1 MPGQVRGI
9 RARLPA
15 DSRPLKAVA
24 MVPAVFVIDDFLRN
38 PDEVRAQALGMDY
51 AVQGRYPGLNSV
63 QKLRIEG
70 LDQVISQLVREP
82 VRAPWT
88 DDFSHGSCRVALAS
102 DDQQARIHIDQSHW
116 SGILYLSRPE
126 DCRGGTEFFRHKRT
140 NTDRVPMDEKSL
152 NEAGYFSYKELQ
164 HDILDKDALDRS
176 KWELTMTVPMRFNRL
191 VLLQPNYWHTA
202 GPGFGDSLENGR
214 LIYLMFFLRGQPQ
227 Q

>member
-1 MPGQVRGI
+1 
-9 RARLPA
+9 
-15 DSRPLKAVA
+15 

-126 DCRGGTEFFRHKRT
+126 DCRGGTEFFRHKKT

-152 NEAGYFSYKELQ
+152 NEAGYSSYKELQ

>member
-1 MPGQVRGI
+1 
-9 RARLPA
+9 
-15 DSRPLKAVA
+15 
-24 MVPAVFVIDDFLRN
+24 MVPAFFVIDDFLRN
-38 PDEVRAQALGMDY
+38 PDEVRKQALSMDY
-51 AVQGRYPGLNSV
+51 AVEGRYPGLNSV

-70 LDQVISQLVREP
+70 LDQVISNLVREP

-102 DDQQARIHIDQSHW
+102 DEQGGRIHIDQSHW

-140 NTDRVPMDEKSL
+140 NTDRVPMDEEGL
-152 NEAGYFSYKELQ
+152 RTAGYATYEELQ

-176 KWELTMTVPMRFNRL
+176 KWEKTMTVPMRFNRL
-191 VLLQPNYWHTA
+191 VLLQPHYWHTA

-214 LIYLMFFLRGQPQ
+214 LIYLMFFLRG
-227 Q
+227 

>member
-1 MPGQVRGI
+1 
-9 RARLPA
+9 
-15 DSRPLKAVA
+15 

-38 PDEVRAQALGMDY
+38 PHEVRAQALSLKYSVG
-51 AVQGRYPGLNSV
+51 GRYPGLNSA

-70 LDQVISQLVREP
+70 LDQVISMLVREP

-102 DDQQARIHIDQSHW
+102 DEQEARIHIDQSHW

-126 DCRGGTEFFRHKRT
+126 DCQGGTEFFRHRRT
-140 NTDRVPMDEKSL
+140 NSDRVPMDAESL
-152 NEAGYFSYKELQ
+152 KAAGYSTYEELQ
-164 HDILDKDALDRS
+164 KDILDKDALDRS
-176 KWELTMTVPMRFNRL
+176 KWEHTMTVPMRFNRL
-191 VLLQPNYWHTA
+191 VLLQPHYWHTA
-202 GPGFGDSLENGR
+202 GPGFGDTLENGR

>member
-1 MPGQVRGI
+1 
-9 RARLPA
+9 
-15 DSRPLKAVA
+15 

-38 PDEVRAQALGMDY
+38 ADEVRRQALNLTY
-51 AVQGRYPGLNSV
+51 AVGGRYPGLNSV

-70 LDQVISQLVREP
+70 LDQVISSLVREP

-102 DDQQARIHIDQSHW
+102 DEQQARIHIDQSHW

-140 NTDRVPMDEKSL
+140 GTDRVPMDEDSL
-152 NEAGYFSYKELQ
+152 RAIGYSSYEELQ
-164 HDILDKDALDRS
+164 KDILDKDALDRS
-176 KWELTMTVPMRFNRL
+176 EWEHTMTVPMRFNRL
-191 VLLQPNYWHTA
+191 VLLQPHYWHTA

-227 Q
+227 A